1 MSGLQDLLRHLPAV
15 DRVLREEP
23 LRQLSRQLSQE
34 LLAAAVQAQ
43 IDTLRQRLRSAE
55 EPAVDPADL
64 APGAIAA
71 AAAVTCRRQ
80 LQPSLRRVIN
90 ATGTLLHTNLGR
102 APLAAPALR
111 AIADVAAGYST
122 LEMDMASGK
131 RGERY
136 SHVEELLTQ
145 LTGAEAA
152 LVVNNNAGAVL
163 LALTA
168 LGRGREA
175 IVSRGELVE
184 IGGAFRIPD
193 VMEAGGLQLREVGS
207 TNRTHRHD
215 YERAI
220 SEQTAILLK
229 VHTSNYRIVGFTEAV
244 ATTELV
250 ALARQHQLIVMEDLG
265 SGLLLD
271 LRSYGLAPEP
281 TVGEV
286 VRSGVDVV
294 TFSGDKLLGGPQAGL
309 IVGRRELIET
319 IRKHPLARALRI
331 DKLTLAALET
341 TLRLYLQ
348 PQQALAEIPVLAMFA
363 ATPHAQKARCAEIC
377 RQLQEQDAAAAVELV
392 ADIARVGGGSM
403 PLTELPDWAVAIVP
417 DSISVTELARRL
429 RDYTPALIARLH
441 DERLLINLRAVFPD
455 QDALLTQLLLAALHP
470 EEGP

>member
-1 MSGLQDLLRHLPAV
+1 
-15 DRVLREEP
+15 
-23 LRQLSRQLSQE
+23 
-34 LLAAAVQAQ
+34 
-43 IDTLRQRLRSAE
+43 
-55 EPAVDPADL
+55 
-64 APGAIAA
+64 
-71 AAAVTCRRQ
+71 

-102 APLAAPALR
+102 APLAAAALR
-111 AIADVAAGYST
+111 AITDVAAGYST

-136 SHVEELLTQ
+136 SHVEDLLTR

-168 LGRGREA
+168 LGCGREA

-220 SEQTAILLK
+220 SEHTAILLK

-309 IVGRRELIET
+309 IVGRRELIEK

-331 DKLTLAALET
+331 DKLTLAALEA

-348 PQQALAEIPVLAMFA
+348 PQQARTEIPVLAMFSA
-363 ATPHAQKARCAEIC
+363 APHEQKARCAEIC
-377 RQLQEQDAAAAVELV
+377 RRLQEQDAAAAIELV
-392 ADIARVGGGSM
+392 ADCARVGGGSM
-403 PLTELPDWAVAIVP
+403 PLTELPGWAVAIAP
-417 DSISVTELARRL
+417 RGISATELARRL

-441 DERLLINLRAVFPD
+441 DDRLLINLRAVFPE
-455 QDALLTQLLLAALHP
+455 QDALLTQLLLAALRP
-470 EEGP
+470 EQRP